1 MRVRLHRMAAA
12 PAHYRT
18 RAFPPQTVV
27 LAIMTMAAFAVDA
40 RPAAEVVR
48 VRAGTNWAAIRMAN
62 EAAEQVTAR
71 RDLVDARRKLDAA
84 IAADPSYWPAYFTRG
99 ELNMLEGKYAA
110 VVADTTSAL
119 RGRTW
124 LPASAYLR
132 ARANLKLGKLAE
144 GIAEIEHVISL
155 QPKGTT
161 YPSALNSL
169 AWIRATC
176 PNPAFR
182 NGRQAIEYA
191 KRACALTG
199 WQNAADIDTLAA
211 AYAEAGDFES
221 AIRFVEQ
228 AIKLGDLSA
237 KSMADLQQHLASFRQ
252 RRPIRS

>member
-1 MRVRLHRMAAA
+1 MRIRFHRRAAA
-12 PAHYRT
+12 PADYRT
-18 RAFPPQTVV
+18 RAFSSQTVV
-27 LAIMTMAAFAVDA
+27 LAVMTMAVFAVDA
-40 RPAAEVVR
+40 RPAAETVH
-48 VRAGTNWAAIRMAN
+48 VRAGTNIAAVRLAN
-62 EAAEQVTAR
+62 EAARQVVAG
-71 RDLVDARRKLDAA
+71 RDLADARRKLDAA

-110 VVADTTSAL
+110 VVADASSAL

-124 LPASAYLR
+124 FPASALLR

-191 KRACALTG
+191 KRACALRR
-199 WQNAADIDTLAA
+199 WQNAGDIDTLAA

-221 AIRFVEQ
+221 AIRFEEQ
-228 AIKLGDLSA
+228 ATKLGGLSPKA
-237 KSMADLQQHLASFRQ
+237 MAELQQHLASFKQ
-252 RRPIRS
+252 RRPVRS